1 MENDWNLKTKRN
13 DEEMNVFSDN
23 GAKREIKKG
32 KGRMDLIPLDVLKRI
47 NETYYNIMNPSNSY
61 VLVPIFVDNVDVNDT
76 LVEQEYL
83 KTIIYITCMQYG
95 EGDNKGDI
103 RKFYSLLP
111 LMLIDLSKQFE
122 KGAEVYGERNCQM
135 GLPNKSFID
144 SGLRHTCQWLAGQ
157 NDECHHIAAIWN
169 LWMYDWNTH
178 NEPLKPDTK
187 PEEKSKLD
195 SRIRFDFPFRREYE
209 KFMDVVVYADDL
221 IGWSKYP
228 YDSADSILKSM
239 GIKYNHS
246 NTDAERQETESTMT
260 ESNDTGCDNTIIDL
274 SKVIE
279 ENKLFNDWLTANT
292 ADPVDIK
299 KIRCSVCG
307 ERCSKDIKEK
317 DIKEQKDNEKIK
329 CLIINGDPCN
339 EIIKGEK
346 LSPLH
351 KDIVLVS
358 TTHQYHEFLTS
369 ITKYQKRGGR
379 KVLCVEPYYNT
390 NNILSSDILIVS
402 EAMMYSPFI
411 PKDVVINTIYDCR
424 DPLTQRDPQ
433 LLITKLMKYGRR
445 PKRIVTVI
453 PSDQMSFS
461 ETYQIIE

>member
-61 VLVPIFVDNVDVNDT
+61 VPVPIFVDNVDVNDT
-76 LVEQEYL
+76 LVEQDYL

-187 PEEKSKLD
+187 PEEKSKINFNVKFDSPFKNEFENLVFTLD
-195 SRIRFDFPFRREYE
+195 ENDSVVSVYDLFSWENVLPFT
-209 KFMDVVVYADDL
+209 
-221 IGWSKYP
+221 
-228 YDSADSILKSM
+228 DSILKNIDSEL
-239 GIKYNHS
+239 NHPDP
-246 NTDAERQETESTMT
+246 DAERQETESTMT
-260 ESNDTGCDNTIIDL
+260 KSNDTSCDNTIIDL

-279 ENKLFNDWLTANT
+279 ENRLFNDWLTANT
-292 ADPVDIK
+292 ADPVD
-299 KIRCSVCG
+299 
-307 ERCSKDIKEK
+307 
-317 DIKEQKDNEKIK
+317 NEKIK
-329 CLIINGDPCN
+329 CLIIIGDPCN
-339 EIIKGEK
+339 EIIKGVK
-346 LSPLH
+346 SSALH

-358 TTHQYHEFLTS
+358 TAHQYREFLTS

-379 KVLCVEPYYNT
+379 KVLCVKKPYYNT

-411 PKDVVINTIYDCR
+411 PKDVVIDTIYDCR
-424 DPLTQRDPQ
+424 TDPLTQRDPQ

-445 PKRIVTVI
+445 PKRIATVI
-453 PSDQMSFS
+453 PSDGMIFS

>member
-1 MENDWNLKTKRN
+1 MTTTLLNLKMTKILVLNNIKKEVITMNDWDIKTKRN
-13 DEEMNVFSDN
+13 AEEMNVFSDN

-178 NEPLKPDTK
+178 NEPLKPKEITK
-187 PEEKSKLD
+187 NKSDYKCMAKNIINPGFFIDMDESTDLTLPVLFMRCKCENKKSKD
-195 SRIRFDFPFRREYE
+195 S
-209 KFMDVVVYADDL
+209 
-221 IGWSKYP
+221 GCYP
-228 YDSADSILKSM
+228 EIDWNEV
-239 GIKYNHS
+239 IK
-246 NTDAERQETESTMT
+246 
-260 ESNDTGCDNTIIDL
+260 
-274 SKVIE
+274 
-279 ENKLFNDWLTANT
+279 ENK
-292 ADPVDIK
+292 
-299 KIRCSVCG
+299 R
-307 ERCSKDIKEK
+307 
-317 DIKEQKDNEKIK
+317 
-329 CLIINGDPCN
+329 
-339 EIIKGEK
+339 
-346 LSPLH
+346 
-351 KDIVLVS
+351 
-358 TTHQYHEFLTS
+358 
-369 ITKYQKRGGR
+369 
-379 KVLCVEPYYNT
+379 
-390 NNILSSDILIVS
+390 
-402 EAMMYSPFI
+402 
-411 PKDVVINTIYDCR
+411 
-424 DPLTQRDPQ
+424 
-433 LLITKLMKYGRR
+433 
-445 PKRIVTVI
+445 
-453 PSDQMSFS
+453 FS
-461 ETYQIIE
+461 EWITDYEYM

>member
-61 VLVPIFVDNVDVNDT
+61 VPVPIFVDNIDVNDT
-76 LVEQEYL
+76 LVDEEYL

-95 EGDNKGDI
+95 KSDNRGDI

-144 SGLRHTCQWLAGQ
+144 SGLRHTCQWMAGQ
-157 NDECHHIAAIWN
+157 TDECHHIAAIWN

-195 SRIRFDFPFRREYE
+195 SCIRFDFPFRKEYE
-209 KFMDVVVYADDL
+209 KFIDGVVAVDDL
-221 IGWSKYP
+221 IDWSKYR
-228 YDSADSILKSM
+228 YI
-239 GIKYNHS
+239 GIELNHPD
-246 NTDAERQETESTMT
+246 TDAERQETESTMT
-260 ESNDTGCDNTIIDL
+260 KSNDTGCDNTIIDL

-279 ENKLFNDWLTANT
+279 ENKLFNDWITANT

-299 KIRCSVCG
+299 K
-307 ERCSKDIKEK
+307 
-317 DIKEQKDNEKIK
+317 
-329 CLIINGDPCN
+329 
-339 EIIKGEK
+339 
-346 LSPLH
+346 
-351 KDIVLVS
+351 
-358 TTHQYHEFLTS
+358 
-369 ITKYQKRGGR
+369 
-379 KVLCVEPYYNT
+379 
-390 NNILSSDILIVS
+390 
-402 EAMMYSPFI
+402 
-411 PKDVVINTIYDCR
+411 
-424 DPLTQRDPQ
+424 
-433 LLITKLMKYGRR
+433 
-445 PKRIVTVI
+445 
-453 PSDQMSFS
+453 
-461 ETYQIIE
+461 